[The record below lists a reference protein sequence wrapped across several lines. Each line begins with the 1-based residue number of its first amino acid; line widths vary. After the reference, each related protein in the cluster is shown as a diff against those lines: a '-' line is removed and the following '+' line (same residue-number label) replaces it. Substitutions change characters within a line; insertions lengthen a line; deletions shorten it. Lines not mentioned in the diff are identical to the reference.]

1 LFIAVFKEFRLM
13 AFRPRRVFM
22 RHALAALAVSAL
34 AVGGGALLSST
45 TLIPSAQAAQE
56 TTTPSGLRYTETK
69 AGSGPT
75 AQAGSTALVHYTGW
89 LSEGGKKGQK
99 FDSSRDRGQPIAIAL
114 GSGRVIPGF
123 EEGVSGMKVGGE
135 RTLVIP
141 PNLAYG
147 ERGAANVIPPNATL
161 IFDVELVDVK

>member
-1 LFIAVFKEFRLM
+1 MTFS
-13 AFRPRRVFM
+13 PRRLVL
-22 RHALAALAVSAL
+22 RRTLAAIAFSAL
-34 AVGGGALLSST
+34 AVGGGAVLSSGT
-45 TLIPSAQAAQE
+45 FIPSAFAAQE
-56 TTTPSGLRYTETK
+56 NTTNSGLRYTETK
-69 AGSGPT
+69 SGSGPT
-75 AQAGSTALVHYTGW
+75 AQSGSTALVHYTGW

-141 PNLAYG
+141 PDLAYG
-147 ERGAANVIPPNATL
+147 DRGAANVIPPNATL